1 MSKKQTLQTYEV
13 TFSVSE
19 QTQTIHIEGSS
30 ISGYALSDGSGASCF
45 AVYGEDGKSPIL
57 MVAWDSFVMARLAHV
72 VEVLKVK
79 RSRKVIDLEAHA
91 DDENE
96 EAES

>member
-1 MSKKQTLQTYEV
+1 MSKKHTLQTYEV
-13 TFSVSE
+13 TFSVGDV
-19 QTQTIHIEGSS
+19 TQTIRIEGSS
-30 ISGYALSDGSGASCF
+30 IAGYALSDAGASCF

-79 RSRKVIDLEAHA
+79 RSRKVIDLEAPDDDKEA
-91 DDENE
+91 D
-96 EAES
+96 A

>member
-1 MSKKQTLQTYEV
+1 MSKKHTLQTYEV
-13 TFSVSE
+13 TFSVSDE
-19 QTQTIHIEGSS
+19 SQTIHIEGSS

-57 MVAWDSFVMARLAHV
+57 MVAWDSFVMARLAQV

-79 RSRKVIDLEAHA
+79 RSRKVIDLEAQH
-91 DDENE
+91 DDEK
-96 EAES
+96 EADS